1 MNMKNS
7 VMIQN
12 DTLRN
17 GKKRKLSVPM
27 QKYILKNELSSIL
40 ELSHDYSKSNE
51 SLYLKRVL
59 GSNPHK

>member
-1 MNMKNS
+1 MNTKNS
-7 VMIQN
+7 VMMQN